1 MNNIDLKRKYKNDV
15 YVSIY
20 LDDDNSGTIFFKI
33 GDLIDEF
40 FDNMFIGYR
49 GIGDEKD
56 IFINVNKILKICIH
70 DDGHD
75 E

>member
-1 MNNIDLKRKYKNDV
+1 MNNIDLKRKYKNNV

-20 LDDDNSGTIFFKI
+20 LDDDNSGTISFKI

-40 FDNMFIGYR
+40 FDSRFIGYR
-49 GIGDEKD
+49 GIGDDKD

-70 DDGHD
+70 D